1 MQKVSVKQENQC
13 WEWNGAR
20 SGSGY
25 GQFWDGT
32 RNIPAHWFLLDSHP
46 SKGME
51 ACHKCDNKL
60 CVKPSHIF
68 IGSRS
73 DNMKDM
79 VNKNRHNTK
88 PGCLAM
94 LKVRKVKN
102 GQNNHECKLT
112 EEQAIIAKGC
122 PLKKGTASILARKFG
137 VSLTVI
143 CDIRKGKRW
152 SHLEI
157 SEFDARQRAEAFLK
171 TLGKWKEVQK

>member
-1 MQKVSVKQENQC
+1 MQKVSIKPENGC

-25 GQFWDGT
+25 GQFWSGS
-32 RNIPAHWFLLDSHP
+32 RNIPAHWFLLDEHP
-46 SKGME
+46 PKGIE

-60 CVKPSHIF
+60 CVRPSHLF
-68 IGSRS
+68 IGTHA
-73 DNMKDM
+73 DNERDK
-79 VNKNRHNTK
+79 VAKRRHNTR
-88 PGCLAM
+88 PGCLEM
-94 LKVRKVKN
+94 LKVRKLHF

-122 PLKKGTASILARKFG
+122 PLKKGTASILAREFG

-152 SHLEI
+152 SHLQI
-157 SEFDARQRAEAFLK
+157 SELTARQRAEAFLR
-171 TLGKWKEVQK
+171 TLGKWEK